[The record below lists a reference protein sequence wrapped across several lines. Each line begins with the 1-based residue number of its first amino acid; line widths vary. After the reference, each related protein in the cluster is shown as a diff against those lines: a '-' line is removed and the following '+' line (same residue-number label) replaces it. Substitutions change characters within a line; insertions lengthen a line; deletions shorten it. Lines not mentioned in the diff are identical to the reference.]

1 LRNVGVTLIPTKKT
15 EPVVIGKAEPLGPAG
30 VVWLARRARVA
41 QLGARV
47 EARSK
52 RGPGMVA

>member
-1 LRNVGVTLIPTKKT
+1 MIPTKKT